1 MSNPTETTL
10 PPLSPT
16 RAFVVELR
24 EPTRDGTELFRGRV
38 EHVLS
43 GQMTTFESVEELL
56 AFVRVVSGS
65 ATPARI

>member
-1 MSNPTETTL
+1 MRNFKEAPL

-24 EPTRDGTELFRGRV
+24 EPAPSDAELFCGRV

-43 GQMTTFESVEELL
+43 GRMTTFDSLEELV
-56 AFVRVVSGS
+56 AFVRAVSGS
-65 ATPARI
+65 ATPAG